1 MALPRSREDD
11 QEKPR
16 AASPFPGLLF
26 RCLAQH
32 CNVVSP
38 KRKLRGCSRA
48 LGFPR
53 GNTAHTAPIAMLP
66 LWPLPK
72 SPEPGAAL

>member
-1 MALPRSREDD
+1 MPCSKEDN

-16 AASPFPGLLF
+16 ATSPFPGLLF
-26 RCLAQH
+26 WCLAQH
-32 CNVVSP
+32 CNVVSL
-38 KRKLRGCSRA
+38 KRKLRGFRTM

-53 GNTAHTAPIAMLP
+53 GNTAHTDVTA